1 MINVASYLM
10 FIRLE
15 NLNID
20 FKIHFIS
27 IRETICV
34 GFLIFFFISIFVVL
48 DFFLSF

>member
-27 IRETICV
+27 IRETMCWFLDLFVYFNICS
-34 GFLIFFFISIFVVL
+34 LRL
-48 DFFLSF
+48 FFLSF